1 MKTDPESNPRLV
13 IEKIVYPG
21 RRLARVDG
29 QVYFT
34 DEGLPGETVD
44 IEILRTHASFIEAR
58 TTAVLVP
65 SPLRVAPRCGH
76 YRVCGAYQT
85 MPYPE
90 QLAVKQA
97 QLLEMVK
104 AGGIS
109 IPSAPEIIPSPT
121 VWGYRNRIR
130 FSLVRRD
137 QKASLA
143 YHEPGSRESRLEIG
157 GCFLATESAG
167 ALAEAVRDAVHPRDT
182 KNLDGIEIRESL
194 EERAALLNLFWKKRR
209 SVGEI
214 DAILSAVR
222 TRFSL
227 TGVVS
232 WTPERNGRTTETL
245 EWGRGSIREKVGP
258 TILEFG
264 PGSFFQVNGAILPR
278 VIEDLAA
285 AAGLRG
291 TETVA
296 DIYGGVGT
304 FGLALAEKAQRVHI
318 VESFPANIRFLQA
331 NVATNDFQNIS
342 ICEGT
347 AEEWMPLLAGRGLD
361 LAIVDPPR
369 KGLAREVIRALLE
382 NPIAKI
388 LYLSC
393 NPTTLIRD
401 LGLLG
406 ERYRVENLRLYD
418 FFPQTPHIET
428 LAVLIR
434 R

>member
-1 MKTDPESNPRLV
+1 MKTVPEPRPRLV

-21 RRLARVDG
+21 RRLARADG

-34 DEGLPGETVD
+34 DEGLPGETVE
-44 IEILRTHASFIEAR
+44 IEILRTQASFIEAR

-65 SPLRVAPRCGH
+65 SPFRVAPRCGH
-76 YRVCGAYQT
+76 YRICGAYQT

-90 QLAVKQA
+90 QLAAKRA
-97 QLLEMVK
+97 QFLEMVK
-104 AGGIS
+104 GAALS
-109 IPSAPEIIPSPT
+109 IPHEPEIIPSPS
-121 VWGYRNRIR
+121 VWGYRNRVR

-143 YHEPGSRESRLEIG
+143 YHEPGSRESHVEIG

-167 ALAEAVRDAVHPRDT
+167 ALADAVRDAVNERDME
-182 KNLDGIEIRESL
+182 NLGGIEIRESL
-194 EERAALLNLFWKKRR
+194 EEKAALLNIFWKKRR
-209 SVGEI
+209 NVGEI

-227 TGVVS
+227 AGIVS
-232 WTPERNGRTTETL
+232 WTPERGGRTAETL
-245 EWGRGSIREKVGP
+245 EWGRGSLREKVGR

-264 PGSFFQVNGAILPR
+264 SGSFFQVNGAILPR
-278 VIEDLAA
+278 VIEDFVLAG
-285 AAGLRG
+285 GLSG

-304 FGLALAEKAQRVHI
+304 FGLALAEKAKRVHV

-331 NVATNDFQNIS
+331 NIVSNNFHNVS

-369 KGLAREVIRALLE
+369 KGLAPEVVRALRE

-393 NPTTLIRD
+393 NPTTLVRD
-401 LGLLG
+401 LGRLG
-406 ERYRVENLRLYD
+406 GRYRVENLRLYD

-428 LAVLIR
+428 LAVLIPR
-434 R
+434 